1 MKIFIVINTLAYGG
15 AEMQAVMDANAL
27 ADIGHSVTIA
37 YNENGDLLSLMSGKV
52 LRYRIRYR
60 NVILASLQLF
70 MHLSECR
77 YDIVHSHMFW
87 AEKVS
92 ALPCFFTGQKVVFNE
107 HGLGLWRRWYHI
119 MVARFISLL
128 SVSLITSCNAVREV
142 KIKSEKIDPRKVC
155 TVYNSVNDRSPLRP
169 NDEGMRNP
177 NVRNSVI
184 VGFVGRFNEVKR
196 LHLLVDVAEML
207 VHKVAGLMFVLV
219 GDGAEKSR
227 IELEIKRTG
236 LAEYFNLP
244 GSTLNT
250 EQYYRAFDIFALP
263 SRIEGFSLALLEAC
277 ACGTAAVAFDVGGN
291 SEIIQDGRT
300 GYLVRE
306 GNIEEFTQRILQLC
320 RKRMILAKMGRRAES
335 FVKDNFSISRRVN
348 GLLRVYRG
356 GFE

>member
-27 ADIGHSVTIA
+27 ADIGHSVTVA
-37 YNENGDLLSLMSGKV
+37 YNENGNLVSLLSDKV

-70 MHLSECR
+70 IHLFECR

-92 ALPCFFTGQKVVFNE
+92 ALPCFFTGQKVIFNE

-119 MVARFISLL
+119 MVVRFIS
-128 SVSLITSCNAVREV
+128 SLAASLVTSCNAVKEV
-142 KIKSEKIDPRKVC
+142 KIKREKIDSRKVC
-155 TVYNSVNDRSPLRP
+155 TVYNSVNDRHPPRS
-169 NDEGMRNP
+169 NDEGMRRLS
-177 NVRNSVI
+177 VRNSLVI
-184 VGFVGRFNEVKR
+184 GFVGRFNEVKR
-196 LHLLVDVAEML
+196 LHLLIDVAEKL
-207 VHKVAGLMFVLV
+207 VHKVRGLMFVLV

-227 IELEIKRTG
+227 MELEIKRTG
-236 LAEYFNLP
+236 LAEYFDLP

-250 EQYYRAFDIFALP
+250 VQYYRAFDIFALP

-277 ACGTAAVAFDVGGN
+277 ACGTAAIAFDVGGN

-306 GNIEEFTQRILQLC
+306 GNIEEFTRRIRQLC
-320 RKRMILAKMGRRAES
+320 KNRMVLAKMGRRAES
-335 FVKDNFSISRRVN
+335 FVRDNFSISRRVN

-356 GFE
+356 GSQ